1 LKENPGGA
9 TLARMGG
16 ETKKCDIGVYGKER
30 RSRKSAPVQTDAVE
44 TRDDIYTHG
53 TLWWPKEHNQ
63 GMVRAEENENDIG
76 MGRGDSGVLP
86 RANEMSRQPPSLD
99 GSWAERGLERE
110 VGRGAM
116 GADGSGVP

>member
-1 LKENPGGA
+1 LEFMERKGGA
-9 TLARMGG
+9 EA
-16 ETKKCDIGVYGKER
+16 V
-30 RSRKSAPVQTDAVE
+30 RSALCATDLTEWKSAPVQTDAVE